1 MDAVHF
7 AGSEPEAT
15 NKQGMRLRVYRDVMM
30 WICEARIQY
39 GGIDNEGASPMTADK
54 EIELG

>member
-1 MDAVHF
+1 MY
-7 AGSEPEAT
+7 
-15 NKQGMRLRVYRDVMM
+15 KQGMRLRVYRDVVM

-39 GGIDNEGASPMTADK
+39 CGIDNEGASPMTADK